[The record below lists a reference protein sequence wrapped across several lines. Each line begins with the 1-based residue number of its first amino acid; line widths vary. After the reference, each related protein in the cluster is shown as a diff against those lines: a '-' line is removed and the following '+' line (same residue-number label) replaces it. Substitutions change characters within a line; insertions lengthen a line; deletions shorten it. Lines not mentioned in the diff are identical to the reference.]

1 VRAGF
6 GARWRRLSLFAAR
19 IFAMSRRRSHPA
31 GKPPS
36 QRQLRVGEMLRHALA
51 EILQRGDIADPVL
64 ETAVVTVP
72 EVRTTPDLR
81 HATVFVMPLGGQHVA
96 EVIDALNRNR
106 KFLRGELAH
115 RVTLKYMPDLTF
127 EIDRSFEEGDRIDQ
141 LLRSPEVA
149 RDLDPDHGPDQGGDD
164 EEGRG

>member
-1 VRAGF
+1 M
-6 GARWRRLSLFAAR
+6 AR
-19 IFAMSRRRSHPA
+19 H
-31 GKPPS
+31 GHHQGQGHGPS
-36 QRQLRVGEMLRHALA
+36 QRQLRVGEMLRHAIA

-64 ETAVVTVP
+64 ETTVVTVP

-81 HATVFVMPLGGQHVA
+81 HAVVFVMPLGGQHAA
-96 EVIDALNRNR
+96 EVVKALDRNK

-115 RVTLKYMPDLTF
+115 KVTLKYMPDLKF

-149 RDLDPDHGPDQGGDD
+149 RDLGPDGGKSDD
-164 EEGRG
+164 D